1 MKNLSLKLWSVL
13 IAVALAYF
21 VRGQGNRSV
30 MSLIVPV
37 ELQNLPSEK
46 VVLLPQSPQAQITLR
61 GPSHVLSEVNRTPMS
76 FKVRVPDDVGNRYLT
91 SLQGNRLSLPPSVEI
106 LRIDPA
112 EMEFVLDSLV
122 QKKLGVEVPRIGS
135 LQRDYRLEDII
146 VSPAEVLVTGPETE
160 VEGLQRVNTQ
170 QVDLR
175 ELTEDTTQ
183 ELPLRMSGKFLR
195 FQPETVSVDIR
206 VRAITRERRFSEVPV
221 VVTGKNLSKRWM
233 PDPSTVALEIS
244 GPRPIIQK
252 MKSDDIVVVVEVPEN
267 VERQTEE
274 DLRSLQ
280 FQPMVQLPENVELVQ
295 ITPREVAIK
304 AASAKTRK

>member
-1 MKNLSLKLWSVL
+1 
-13 IAVALAYF
+13 
-21 VRGQGNRSV
+21 
-30 MSLIVPV
+30 
-37 ELQNLPSEK
+37 
-46 VVLLPQSPQAQITLR
+46 
-61 GPSHVLSEVNRTPMS
+61 
-76 FKVRVPDDVGNRYLT
+76 
-91 SLQGNRLSLPPSVEI
+91 
-106 LRIDPA
+106 
-112 EMEFVLDSLV
+112 
-122 QKKLGVEVPRIGS
+122 
-135 LQRDYRLEDII
+135 
-146 VSPAEVLVTGPETE
+146 
-160 VEGLQRVNTQ
+160 
-170 QVDLR
+170 
-175 ELTEDTTQ
+175 
-183 ELPLRMSGKFLR
+183 MSGKFLR